1 MYWFLLFLIPGFIS
15 NLASAFT
22 TTFSEKWGR
31 KTGTALTIVLRD
43 IMGIPVWAIGLVLA
57 IRESSEWLYEVALP
71 VQIIG
76 WSVISIGAVV
86 IIIALISIRI
96 KAAAPSTGDSLVRK
110 GIYSMVRHPIHSG
123 TFLEFAGLFILKPS
137 LQVGIACV
145 IGVLW
150 ILLQSRFEE
159 KDLIKRIPEYKDY
172 MIQVPRFFPYLLK
185 KNRDLN

>member
-15 NLASAFT
+15 NLTSAFT

-31 KTGTALTIVLRD
+31 KTGTFLTIILRD
-43 IMGIPVWAIGLVLA
+43 ITGIPVWAIGLVLA
-57 IRESSEWLYEVALP
+57 IQASSEFFYKVTLP

-76 WSVISIGAVV
+76 WFIITIGA
-86 IIIALISIRI
+86 IIIVIALISIRL

-123 TFLEFAGLFILKPS
+123 TFLEFAGIFILWPS
-137 LQVGIACV
+137 LQVGIASAV
-145 IGVLW
+145 GVLW

-159 KDLIKRIPEYKDY
+159 RDLVKRIPEYNDY
-172 MIQVPRFFPYLLK
+172 MKQVPRFFPSLFK
-185 KNRDLN
+185 